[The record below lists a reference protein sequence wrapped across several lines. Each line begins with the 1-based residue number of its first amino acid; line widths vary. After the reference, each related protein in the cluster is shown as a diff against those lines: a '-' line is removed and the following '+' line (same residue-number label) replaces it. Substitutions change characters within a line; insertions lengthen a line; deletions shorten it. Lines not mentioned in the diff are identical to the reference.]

1 MVARLLGRGPS
12 FGGGIPVQHPML
24 NTHSPPMPMGQAA
37 ACHAMEMSPELPT
50 ACPGPH
56 ICTLQ
61 WAGVAGP
68 PQVPVNPLTLTKS
81 WIWGFSAML
90 GGGCWLNGGCGVSVG
105 TGAQPL
111 PAHVPPLGAPTP
123 THTWPH
129 GTTGDALPWGP
140 GHHCCCQPESS
151 KGGSWHHQLQRLL
164 PGHPTC
170 AACAL
175 QGFMPPASAATH
187 PGRCQMLG
195 TRLCCA
201 QLPLPIAGSCT
212 PTPGQYERP
221 CQRLPSPVPPWAPS
235 PGTPAHQ

>member
-105 TGAQPL
+105 AGAQPL
-111 PAHVPPLGAPTP
+111 PAHVPPLGARTP
-123 THTWPH
+123 CH
-129 GTTGDALPWGP
+129 GAPATTAAASLSPARAAHGITSCSGSCLGTLPALLVPCRASCPQPALPRTLEDAKCWAHACVVP
-140 GHHCCCQPESS
+140 SS
-151 KGGSWHHQLQRLL
+151 
-164 PGHPTC
+164 
-170 AACAL
+170 
-175 QGFMPPASAATH
+175 
-187 PGRCQMLG
+187 
-195 TRLCCA
+195 LC
-201 QLPLPIAGSCT
+201 P
-212 PTPGQYERP
+212 
-221 CQRLPSPVPPWAPS
+221 
-235 PGTPAHQ
+235 